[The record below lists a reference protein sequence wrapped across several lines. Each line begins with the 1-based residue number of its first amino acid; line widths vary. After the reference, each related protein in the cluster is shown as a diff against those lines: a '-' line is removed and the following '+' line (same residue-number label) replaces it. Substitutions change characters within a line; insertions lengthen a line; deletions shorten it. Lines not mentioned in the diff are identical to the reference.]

1 MKPLTR
7 FPPKVYIEA
16 VHGACNRRLLD
27 AQKIASYFETNGYK
41 VVEKAQEADILF
53 LITCGLS
60 LEREAS
66 SLRRIHALKKLD
78 GKLIVGGCLPA
89 INRQKI
95 ISIHKGTSI
104 PTYEISRIDDCFQ
117 GAIQV
122 KFSELADANRY
133 YLPSYQ
139 VFGANFFRVVFAKLT
154 SLSRLPLY
162 YILRKEIPRLIGK
175 TFSGRQTYEAA
186 TPYSIRV
193 SWGCNQKCS
202 YCGIR
207 SAVGKF
213 HSKPL
218 ETCLDEFRAGVHGG
232 QKEFELIADD
242 VGAYG
247 IDLGKTFPELLDAL
261 FDIPGDYNVQIWN
274 LSPVWFIK
282 HQDAFIVALR
292 KGKISGIHYPIESG
306 SSRILKA
313 MRRYSDTNRIKQSV
327 NLMKE
332 CRAKLLVTT
341 DVIVGYPGETD
352 NDVNE
357 TIALLCNSRFDRIH
371 MFLYNDVPTA
381 ASYTAEA
388 KVPRNIAIRRIGII
402 GRELQKAGI
411 DSLVMV

>member
-1 MKPLTR
+1 MKPLTI
-7 FPPKVYIEA
+7 FSQKVYIEA

-41 VVEKAQEADILF
+41 VVEKAREADILF

-66 SLRRIHALKKLD
+66 SIRRIHALKKLG

-95 ISIHKGTSI
+95 MSLHKGVSI

-117 GAIQV
+117 DTVQI
-122 KFSELADANRY
+122 KFSELGDANRY
-133 YLPSYQ
+133 YLPSFQ
-139 VFGANFFRVVFAKLT
+139 VFGPNFFQVVLAKLT
-154 SLSRLPLY
+154 SLSRLPLH

-175 TFSGRQTYEAA
+175 VLSGRHMYEAA
-186 TPYSIRV
+186 TPYSIKV

-213 HSKPL
+213 HSKSL
-218 ETCLDEFRAGVHGG
+218 ETCLDEFKAGLHSG
-232 QKEFELIADD
+232 QREFELIADD

-261 FDIPGDYNVQIWN
+261 FAIPGDYNVQIWN

-282 HQDAFIVALR
+282 HQDAFMAVLR
-292 KGKISGIHYPIESG
+292 KGRISGIHYPIESG
-306 SSRILKA
+306 SSKILKG
-313 MRRYSDTNRIKQSV
+313 MRRYSDTNKIKQSV

-332 CRAKLLVTT
+332 CRAKLMVTT
-341 DVIVGYPGETD
+341 DVIVGYPDETD
-352 NDVNE
+352 DDINE
-357 TIALLCNSRFDRIH
+357 TITLLCNSHFDRVHI
-371 MFLYNDVPTA
+371 FLYNDVPTA
-381 ASYTAEA
+381 ASHAAKA
-388 KVPRNIAIRRIGII
+388 KVPRNVAIRRIGRIER
-402 GRELQKAGI
+402 GLEKAGI